1 MVHLFPR
8 RKRWGEANSC
18 HEMVFLVHDVAEY
31 VLLKNLL
38 LLKYVCVSS
47 DNWIRLGFCEFCELV
62 LGFSRLLVSGR
73 FVYTQPPIRWLIDNF
88 RLLSLALF
96 LRVKEGQGALVT
108 ITTTTI
114 ATLTCRTTK
123 QCVVGS
129 SCENGCS
136 LVSLALFSG

>member
-1 MVHLFPR
+1 M
-8 RKRWGEANSC
+8 
-18 HEMVFLVHDVAEY
+18 
-31 VLLKNLL
+31 LLLL
-38 LLKYVCVSS
+38 LLKDVCVSS
-47 DNWIRLGFCEFCELV
+47 DNWIRLGICEFCELV

-73 FVYTQPPIRWLIDNF
+73 FVYRQPPIWWLIDNF
-88 RLLSLALF
+88 SLLSLALF

-114 ATLTCRTTK
+114 ATLTRRTMK

-136 LVSLALFSG
+136 LVSLALFFGIGRDTHNHKFSYLPNYDTNSNVIGY